1 MYLFVYLQWTNLQ
14 LKTDIILYTNKN
26 SYDLIIKNILIHV
39 NYLINFKIENNK
51 NKKTTGLRNIII
63 QAI

>member
-1 MYLFVYLQWTNLQ
+1 MYFFVYLQWTNLQ

-51 NKKTTGLRNIII
+51 NKKTTGLRNTII

>member
-51 NKKTTGLRNIII
+51 NKKTIGLRNIII
-63 QAI
+63 QVI